1 MFIYC
6 AIVQLT
12 PLYFEP
18 SISSLCLTIPS
29 LCLSIIFS
37 LSLDP
42 YSMFLDLV
50 SRYLLSV
57 SWSLLSVSRYLG
69 SVSVYLSLSVV
80 LILLLSLC
88 LCLSVSL
95 ALCLTYNFQ
104 RNLKLVSWM
113 AKWWNCLSTDLHLS
127 RFALNWQCIL
137 KLVIG
142 TLRDDLAAKDHN
154 LYLPGLNSL

>member
-1 MFIYC
+1 MI
-6 AIVQLT
+6 II
-12 PLYFEP
+12 
-18 SISSLCLTIPS
+18 SISSLCLSIPS

-88 LCLSVSL
+88 LCLSG
-95 ALCLTYNFQ
+95 ALSHIQFSTPSETCKLNGKMVELSINWFAFKPFCLELTMY
-104 RNLKLVSWM
+104 SE
-113 AKWWNCLSTDLHLS
+113 ACHWNIERRSSCKRS
-127 RFALNWQCIL
+127 
-137 KLVIG
+137 
-142 TLRDDLAAKDHN
+142 
-154 LYLPGLNSL
+154 